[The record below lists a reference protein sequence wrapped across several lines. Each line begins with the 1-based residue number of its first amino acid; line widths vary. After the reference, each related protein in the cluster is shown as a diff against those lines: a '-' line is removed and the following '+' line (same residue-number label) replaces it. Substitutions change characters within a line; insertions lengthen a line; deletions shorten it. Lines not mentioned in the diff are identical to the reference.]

1 MRQAEF
7 ALAMHHLGETEVARQ
22 IVEDLRYYAFKD
34 KDLGMYWGESPSN
47 RRKDWRIWGYYPWY
61 EAPVERQA
69 MLIEAFVEIS
79 PREEELTAMK
89 QWLLLQKEG
98 NSWKSTKASSAAVY
112 ALLLNAPKDL
122 LEPATTTITVG
133 DETFTPA
140 QDENAEAGT
149 GYLKHVWTAEAMT
162 LQLADI
168 SIHTDSV
175 HPAFGSCYW
184 QYLEVPDRVTA
195 SGDGLTVRR
204 TLYHRPAE
212 GDGKHAEPV
221 TAANPMRL
229 GERITVRLVV
239 TSDRELEYVHVKDPR
254 TAAFEPVNI
263 HERRGGHNGAWWV
276 ESPRDAAEH
285 FFLNSLPQGTI
296 IIEYDLYV
304 TQTGTFSHA
313 PATIECMYAPGHRG
327 QSDGNRITV
336 Q

>member
-1 MRQAEF
+1 
-7 ALAMHHLGETEVARQ
+7 
-22 IVEDLRYYAFKD
+22 
-34 KDLGMYWGESPSN
+34 
-47 RRKDWRIWGYYPWY
+47 
-61 EAPVERQA
+61 
-69 MLIEAFVEIS
+69 
-79 PREEELTAMK
+79 
-89 QWLLLQKEG
+89 
-98 NSWKSTKASSAAVY
+98 
-112 ALLLNAPKDL
+112 
-122 LEPATTTITVG
+122 
-133 DETFTPA
+133 
-140 QDENAEAGT
+140 
-149 GYLKHVWTAEAMT
+149 
-162 LQLADI
+162 
-168 SIHTDSV
+168 
-175 HPAFGSCYW
+175 
-184 QYLEVPDRVTA
+184 
-195 SGDGLTVRR
+195 
-204 TLYHRPAE
+204 
-212 GDGKHAEPV
+212 
-221 TAANPMRL
+221 MRL